1 MPRAYKR
8 TNRRGI
14 GYART
19 RALAKRSAARTAI
32 IASRRTRIPRPRLSF
47 AGQPKFKVMKMRYV
61 EQLSL
66 NAGVGSIYGYNFRA
80 NSIFDPDQSGVGHQP
95 MGHDQWSA
103 FYNHYVV
110 LGSKITVTFSNQHAG
125 DPMVCGVFLNDDT
138 TLTSGTLTSL
148 IENAK
153 GPYCHLDS
161 AGGAGV
167 RRLSK
172 KFSAKKFFKCD
183 VKDRTDLKATFG
195 SNPSEEAYYMVWC
208 AAMNTGSDPSAV
220 YATVKIDY
228 ICLLSEPKDLGPS

>member
-1 MPRAYKR
+1 MPRVYKR
-8 TNRRGI
+8 VNRRGT

-32 IASRRTRIPRPRLSF
+32 IASRRTRIPRPRISF
-47 AGQPKFKVMKMRYV
+47 AGQPKWKVVKMRYV

-66 NAGVGSIYGYNFRA
+66 NAGIAAIAGHTFRA
-80 NSIFDPDQSGVGHQP
+80 NSIFDPDQSGAGHQP
-95 MGHDQWSA
+95 MGHDEWSS
-103 FYNHYVV
+103 FYNHYTV
-110 LGSKITVTFSNQHAG
+110 LGSKITVTFSNQHAN
-125 DPMVCGVFLNDDT
+125 DPMVAGVFLNDDT
-138 TLTSGTLTSL
+138 ALASSSVTSL

-161 AGGAGV
+161 AGGTGV
-167 RRLSK
+167 RRLTK

-183 VKDRTDLKATFG
+183 VKDRTDLKASFG
-195 SNPSEEAYYMVWC
+195 TNPSEEAYFLVWT

-228 ICLLSEPKDLGPS
+228 IVLMSEPKDLGPS